1 MSVSIHRLWDLH
13 EDSFMPRWWFLFGTG
28 SIVTCFIT
36 LCRGGLLFA
45 QTSLALLHVQAI
57 QSRSNFHGLRPGLNT
72 RQSLI
77 FSTTP
82 HPSLCNE
89 IWCNTYTK
97 LPPLPKYLSCYPAAH
112 DEDITGSHR
121 FYHFWMTA
129 LLSIR
134 WNTNGRTSSWLVRP
148 ISGFMVSTVY
158 TMQD

>member
-1 MSVSIHRLWDLH
+1 MSISIHRLWDLH
-13 EDSFMPRWWFLFGTG
+13 EDSFTLRWWFLFETG
-28 SIVTCFIT
+28 SIITCFIT
-36 LCRGGLLFA
+36 LCRGGLIFT

-57 QSRSNFHGLRPGLNT
+57 QSCSNFHGLRPGLNT

-82 HPSLCNE
+82 QSSLCNE
-89 IWCNTYTK
+89 IWGNTYTK
-97 LPPLPKYLSCYPAAH
+97 LPSLSKYISYYPTAH
-112 DEDITGSHR
+112 DEDITGSH
-121 FYHFWMTA
+121 HFSHLWMTA

-134 WNTNGRTSSWLVRP
+134 WNTNGRTSSWLVRS